1 MARKVIITCA
11 VTGSADTVAKNPAVP
26 VTPAEIAQSA
36 LDAAE
41 AGAAI
46 VHVHVRDPE
55 TGKAS
60 MELDHYRE
68 TAGRIRQSETDVVL
82 NLTTGY
88 GARLSPGVDDP
99 YDYGPGTTFTSPA
112 RRIAHVGEL
121 RPEICSLDVATMNSG
136 GIRDHSVMINSS
148 PHLRYMADA
157 IREIGVVPELEV
169 FDTGHVR
176 QAAHMVETGEVA
188 PPGFFQLCLGIQWG
202 APATAEALT
211 YMKSLLPDGAHWAA
225 FGISRDQLPIAGLSV
240 LNGGHVRTGLEDNLY
255 LKRGEL
261 ARSNAALVEQ
271 AVALIEMLGCE
282 PATPQ
287 EARDILGL
295 RN

>member
-36 LDAAE
+36 LDAAG

-99 YDYGPGTTFTSPA
+99 YDYGPGTTFTSPGPA
-112 RRIAHVGEL
+112 DRPRRRASTRDLQPRRGDHEL
-121 RPEICSLDVATMNSG
+121 GRRP
-136 GIRDHSVMINSS
+136 
-148 PHLRYMADA
+148 
-157 IREIGVVPELEV
+157 
-169 FDTGHVR
+169 
-176 QAAHMVETGEVA
+176 
-188 PPGFFQLCLGIQWG
+188 
-202 APATAEALT
+202 
-211 YMKSLLPDGAHWAA
+211 
-225 FGISRDQLPIAGLSV
+225 
-240 LNGGHVRTGLEDNLY
+240 
-255 LKRGEL
+255 
-261 ARSNAALVEQ
+261 
-271 AVALIEMLGCE
+271 
-282 PATPQ
+282 
-287 EARDILGL
+287 
-295 RN
+295 

>member
-36 LDAAE
+36 LDAAK

-55 TGKAS
+55 SGKAS

-99 YDYGPGTTFTSPA
+99 FDYGPGTTFTAPA

-121 RPEICSLDVATMNSG
+121 QA
-136 GIRDHSVMINSS
+136 RDLQPGRGDH
-148 PHLRYMADA
+148 
-157 IREIGVVPELEV
+157 EL
-169 FDTGHVR
+169 GRRARR
-176 QAAHMVETGEVA
+176 QRHDQLAA
-188 PPGFFQLCLGIQWG
+188 
-202 APATAEALT
+202 ATALHGRQHAGMGGGAGAGGLRRGRRAAGGEPDREGPCPGAGVLPAL
-211 YMKSLLPDGAHWAA
+211 P
-225 FGISRDQLPIAGLSV
+225 
-240 LNGGHVRTGLEDNLY
+240 GHRVGRTGD
-255 LKRGEL
+255 
-261 ARSNAALVEQ
+261 ARRRS
-271 AVALIEMLGCE
+271 
-282 PATPQ
+282 PT
-287 EARDILGL
+287 
-295 RN
+295 